1 MCVCGVRESVCVCVC
16 VLVDVEINTLPRWA
30 CLDFS
35 TKAISLN

>member
-1 MCVCGVRESVCVCVC
+1 MCVCERASVCVSVC